1 MFSFENVTNVKSIA
15 KVAEQASAI
24 RVFAQNKIRLSAA
37 AMQTLF
43 LSENNILIQ
52 RDKDDLYVT
61 SMPKESKQGRPV
73 NAKGEFSHEVLSG
86 LLKGANSEWNLEA
99 EGVEHLGNT
108 YYKLILAVDGASIR
122 EDIANT
128 IVEEVTPIISVEEV
142 DEADLAEEEEYN
154 PSLGYNPN
162 N

>member
-86 LLKGANSEWNLEA
+86 LLKGANSEWNLET

-128 IVEEVTPIISVEEV
+128 IVEEVAPIISVEEV